1 MAEQQLKIKDLKE
14 EDVRLLLAFAAK
26 HHMASW
32 HSSDDDVTYEQ
43 IKRIYD
49 VIDNEKVRSI
59 G

>member
-1 MAEQQLKIKDLKE
+1 MAEQQLMIKDLKE
-14 EDVRLLLAFAAK
+14 EDVRLLLQFAAK

-32 HSSDDDVTYEQ
+32 YSSDDDVTYEQ
-43 IKRIYD
+43 IQRIYS